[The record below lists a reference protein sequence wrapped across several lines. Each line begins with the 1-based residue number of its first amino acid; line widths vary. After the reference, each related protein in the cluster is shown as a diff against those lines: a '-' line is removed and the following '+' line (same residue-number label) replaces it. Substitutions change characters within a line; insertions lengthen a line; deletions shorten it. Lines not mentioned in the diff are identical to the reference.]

1 MKVDPKE
8 VLYRQV
14 SLYGCLLF
22 ILDLFSVALIITGRK
37 NKMAELREVCQAGSL
52 LLRHYDNWI
61 QMPNDP
67 VELVPEITHSVSII
81 QVLS

>member
-1 MKVDPKE
+1 
-8 VLYRQV
+8 
-14 SLYGCLLF
+14 
-22 ILDLFSVALIITGRK
+22 
-37 NKMAELREVCQAGSL
+37 MAELREVCQAGSL
-52 LLRHYDNWI
+52 WLCHYDNWI